1 MDQLIN
7 RLQAIKAEKGR
18 LLLAI
23 DGRCG
28 CGKSSLAAALA
39 EVLEANVFHVDDFYL
54 PFAAREPDWPERIAG
69 NIDLA
74 RLRRELLEP
83 LRAGQDLIYRPYD
96 AHADRWKPECRVPF
110 RAFSILEGSY
120 CLHPSLADCYDF
132 SLFVTAGAAVQER
145 RLRAREGDRFS
156 AFAERWIPM
165 EERYFAR
172 CDLPARADL
181 ILTGEHDGRWEP
193 V

>member
-7 RLQAIKAEKGR
+7 RLQALKAEKGR

-39 EVLEANVFHVDDFYL
+39 EALEANVFHVDDFYL
-54 PFAAREPDWPERIAG
+54 PFAARESDWPERIAG

-96 AHADRWKPECRVPF
+96 AHADRWKPEFDPGGQ
-110 RAFSILEGSY
+110 L
-120 CLHPSLADCYDF
+120 LPPSVSGGL
-132 SLFVTAGAAVQER
+132 L
-145 RLRAREGDRFS
+145 
-156 AFAERWIPM
+156 
-165 EERYFAR
+165 
-172 CDLPARADL
+172 
-181 ILTGEHDGRWEP
+181 
-193 V
+193 